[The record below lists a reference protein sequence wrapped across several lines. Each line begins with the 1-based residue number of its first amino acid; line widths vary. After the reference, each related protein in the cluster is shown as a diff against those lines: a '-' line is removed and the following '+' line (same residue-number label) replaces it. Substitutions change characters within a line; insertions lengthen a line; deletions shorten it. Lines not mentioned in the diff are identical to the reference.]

1 MLPVGS
7 LVNALAIIAGGT
19 VGLLLHGRFPERF
32 REVVF
37 QGLGLCVTVLGLQ
50 MALKAQNILVVIF
63 SLLIGGLIGEALRLE
78 DRLEGVGDRVK
89 ALMKSKNP
97 RFTEGLVTASL
108 IFCIGA
114 MAIVG
119 SFDEGLRGDPSVLIT
134 KSVLDGFASLALAS
148 SFGAGVIFS
157 FVPVFVYQGSL
168 TLFAGAFQ
176 SLFSPGL
183 IAQLTAVG
191 GVLILGIGIT
201 LLDIKRIKLSNLLP
215 ALVVAVVLSFFFG

>member
-32 REVVF
+32 RVVVF

-63 SLLIGGLIGEALRLE
+63 SLLIGGLLGEALRLE

-176 SLFSPGL
+176 SVFSEAL